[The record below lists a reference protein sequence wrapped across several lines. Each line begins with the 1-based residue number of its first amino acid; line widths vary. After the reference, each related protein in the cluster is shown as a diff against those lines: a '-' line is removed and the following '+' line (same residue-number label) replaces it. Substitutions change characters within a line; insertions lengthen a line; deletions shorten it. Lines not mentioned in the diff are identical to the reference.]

1 MRALIMFALSL
12 LAMFSLASCDCFD
25 IIRHDDGM
33 ANTLCQS
40 WRINAEIGNFVNW
53 SVIPASCEN
62 FIGNYMVGR
71 QYASD
76 VEVLA
81 EEAIAYA
88 RDLILREDGKDAWI
102 FDIDD
107 TALSHISYY
116 SEHHFG

>member
-1 MRALIMFALSL
+1 MRTIIIFACSL
-12 LAMFSLASCDCFD
+12 LVMFSSGSCDCFD
-25 IIRHDDGM
+25 IIRHDDRM
-33 ANTLCQS
+33 VNTLCQS

-53 SVIPASCEN
+53 TVIPASCEN
-62 FIGNYMVGR
+62 YVGDYMVGG

-81 EEAIAYA
+81 EEALMYA
-88 RDLILREDGKDAWI
+88 RDLIFKGDGKDAWI

-107 TALSHISYY
+107 TLLSHVAYY